1 MIFSIF
7 YFIQQN
13 TGSIHRDN
21 IENRES
27 DINLRMIRS
36 PNCNRSDHLHP
47 LIQCKKKG
55 TPTPS
60 STSTTT
66 IDSTITNCNKNCRG
80 RRWPKSRH
88 KHKGPTSIEQN
99 DSVAPL
105 LVSNL
110 LDKL

>member
-1 MIFSIF
+1 MIIDFFFVFLSF
-7 YFIQQN
+7 QQN

-55 TPTPS
+55 TPS
-60 STSTTT
+60 SSAT
-66 IDSTITNCNKNCRG
+66 IGSTISNCNKNCRG

>member
-1 MIFSIF
+1 MIID
-7 YFIQQN
+7 YFFLSFQQN

-47 LIQCKKKG
+47 LIQCKKKA

-60 STSTTT
+60 SSAT
-66 IDSTITNCNKNCRG
+66 IGSTISNCNKNCRG